1 VLPFLVKLYLENKII
16 IKVRLDIPPQV
27 CRRKA

>member
-16 IKVRLDIPPQV
+16 IKVILDIPPQV